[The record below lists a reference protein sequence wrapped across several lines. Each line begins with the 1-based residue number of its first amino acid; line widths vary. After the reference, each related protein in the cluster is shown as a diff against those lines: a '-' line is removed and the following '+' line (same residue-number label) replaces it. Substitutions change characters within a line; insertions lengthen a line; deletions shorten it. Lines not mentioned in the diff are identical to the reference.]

1 MKNKICYF
9 GAAICILLSLSSCHK
24 EQINPDWKNE
34 NGEPTVLRGSQN
46 PETAVCVH
54 EKGVFFISSSTLCYY
69 DYDSGDSYVLCSKP
83 NCMHE
88 NNECVAY
95 AGNNATGFAL
105 YGDHAF
111 YFRPKEDSQAWE
123 LVRINIQEQYSEVLT
138 EIGAD
143 GDEMG
148 QWIVSGI
155 TDSYYY
161 GGKVWLHMNLT
172 YQSVEEDWW
181 NSAGTQLAAID
192 LSTSEFYEVTEIYE
206 TNTSHW
212 NMSYQ
217 SFNDTYVG
225 YNVMAIQPEI
235 MLPEEYAESK
245 GVSPDALSEEE
256 YWEYVNQ
263 NRVEENLVLDSRIID
278 LNSMES
284 FSVFQ
289 DRGEKCLGEGIYWTD
304 DTHAYVAEWISDD
317 ASDGGNIISI
327 NLQNGNK
334 EEVLRLENGG
344 CLAWYMGELS
354 LDRYNGEDILYLEYD
369 GEDKCR
375 IYKYSPAQQTSEFL
389 FEDEAS
395 VSFRIVGQTRERL
408 VGKFGED
415 TQYAWI
421 DKKEYEQGNLK
432 AAKKFRL
439 F

>member
-1 MKNKICYF
+1 M
-9 GAAICILLSLSSCHK
+9 
-24 EQINPDWKNE
+24 
-34 NGEPTVLRGSQN
+34 
-46 PETAVCVH
+46 
-54 EKGVFFISSSTLCYY
+54 
-69 DYDSGDSYVLCSKP
+69 
-83 NCMHE
+83 
-88 NNECVAY
+88 
-95 AGNNATGFAL
+95 
-105 YGDHAF
+105 
-111 YFRPKEDSQAWE
+111 
-123 LVRINIQEQYSEVLT
+123 
-138 EIGAD
+138 
-143 GDEMG
+143 
-148 QWIVSGI
+148 
-155 TDSYYY
+155 
-161 GGKVWLHMNLT
+161 
-172 YQSVEEDWW
+172 
-181 NSAGTQLAAID
+181 
-192 LSTSEFYEVTEIYE
+192 
-206 TNTSHW
+206 
-212 NMSYQ
+212 
-217 SFNDTYVG
+217 
-225 YNVMAIQPEI
+225 
-235 MLPEEYAESK
+235 
-245 GVSPDALSEEE
+245 
-256 YWEYVNQ
+256 
-263 NRVEENLVLDSRIID
+263 LDSRIID